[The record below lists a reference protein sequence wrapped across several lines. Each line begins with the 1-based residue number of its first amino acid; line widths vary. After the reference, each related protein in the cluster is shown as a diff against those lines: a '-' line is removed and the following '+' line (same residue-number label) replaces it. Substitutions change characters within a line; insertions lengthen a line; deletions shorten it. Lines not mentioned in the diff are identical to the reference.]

1 MSEKIGEQMSEAKV
15 TARKEIVEGILG
27 TYENCISRGNGH
39 QQSKQQAIAWLDAS
53 EGRLE
58 AALAARPKAWTLEE
72 IKAAFRRTTP
82 GTAEYELQLAVLLA
96 LREAVRWKPITPDS
110 LPKVGDEVLNPKHN
124 SVTFVCADQQDV
136 QGWLDEGYVLHRS
149 ITPPSAE
156 GRGV

>member
-1 MSEKIGEQMSEAKV
+1 MEKLSDVDLQRLVNYSSNPLESEM
-15 TARKEIVEGILG
+15 AR
-27 TYENCISRGNGH
+27 
-39 QQSKQQAIAWLDAS
+39 
-53 EGRLE
+53 
-58 AALAARPKAWTLEE
+58 
-72 IKAAFRRTTP
+72 
-82 GTAEYELQLAVLLA
+82 ELIA